1 MAAPDPARPADHP
14 PAAGTAPA
22 RLNLFLDSEPE
33 GRHTAI
39 PKGPALDG
47 TPKQCY
53 NAVKQRWNFYLFLS
67 SSPLVRRSEHCFGV
81 PSRVAGI
88 ASFLH
93 ICNFQGSNVAG
104 STGFGFS

>member
-33 GRHTAI
+33 VRHTAI

-53 NAVKQRWNFYLFLS
+53 NAVTTTVGFLS
-67 SSPLVRRSEHCFGV
+67 VLEFFAVGKTFRALFWCAVKGGGNCQFLTYLQF
-81 PSRVAGI
+81 SR
-88 ASFLH
+88 F
-93 ICNFQGSNVAG
+93 
-104 STGFGFS
+104 